1 MFPGVISC
9 TSMHWFHEW
18 PENALIDV
26 ANRFLAEI
34 ELPNQ
39 EIREALSLHM
49 AKVHI
54 TIGEAN

>member
-1 MFPGVISC
+1 MD
-9 TSMHWFHEW
+9 WFHEW